1 MKNLDILPHSRKN
14 DADTQVNKSTG
25 GDQNSSQISNVE
37 FGTLKKVG
45 TNVSQASTFSNAT
58 AKSNPLVKL
67 FTRNRSQSNVAA
79 RNSEVCILDAPD
91 SKVEFDDNEPL
102 KEPKITKLRAAKKI
116 LSPTSKLHF
125 DSVIDSSSTDEGIS
139 KRQSSEESRGKKQI
153 ISSPLS
159 GFHNL
164 FHKSHSANGLSKFG
178 DRNGEDKIHTSSLK
192 ASICLSSNNS
202 NSVVNDIML
211 ARVYKFTNAN
221 FSNEDGET
229 FAEHSS
235 LLDIHRKMLTPA
247 DLYIQNKLNKHHQ
260 HEIGLGIVDK
270 SETAVLG
277 MPANEEAKLNKSRQ
291 QICSLLKPLFIPS
304 RQKKVASSNEYP
316 FLGHSLDEIG
326 HIIRNQLSLD
336 SNRPANN
343 VELTPKYVKYK
354 LRSNKSSSKGQV
366 LGADTHDSMCT
377 TPFDESDLRE
387 IILDLTTIFLS
398 CLGWLRRDVL
408 QSVRPSENS
417 NKQRGFDYLDMWQI
431 LSQSWFYYNKNIRF
445 QILQIFQ
452 VVFTTTPRWYGEPI
466 LPSTYIDEVL
476 QNSFCTVFIVPIV
489 EDSKRRSI
497 ASLSV
502 TTIANCGVLDNHE
515 KSLFLHDPTLLSNA
529 LHCLG
534 SLQALPQSS
543 YSNTEIETHNLKQIM
558 RVMIANLS
566 NLS

>member
-116 LSPTSKLHF
+116 LSPTSKSHF

-153 ISSPLS
+153 ISSPSS

-247 DLYIQNKLNKHHQ
+247 DSYIQNKLNKHHQ

-326 HIIRNQLSLD
+326 HIIRNQLSSD

-343 VELTPKYVKYK
+343 VESTPKYVKYK
-354 LRSNKSSSKGQV
+354 SRSNKSSSKGQV
-366 LGADTHDSMCT
+366 LGADTHDS
-377 TPFDESDLRE
+377 
-387 IILDLTTIFLS
+387 
-398 CLGWLRRDVL
+398 WLRRDVL

-497 ASLSV
+497 ASSSV
-502 TTIANCGVLDNHE
+502 TTIASCGVLDNHE